1 MTTIDLLLS
10 LGGKIADALVISL
23 RKRGNKK
30 EKQEAEKLI
39 AEYNTLK
46 TAHAQ
51 ISVLLRNYN
60 AAVEGMVVRGNPQ
73 RAFEFCTP
81 EEYQWV
87 RRLFDQLDQNQVSEQ
102 RLERLEVLSVGLTRQ
117 TIEELTMGSAGIVT
131 QLRAE
136 AYTVEKWTTTYWT
149 GGRVT
154 QDVVNCYQLFRES
167 GRWRVASSQVF
178 IRAS

>member
-51 ISVLLRNYN
+51 ISALLLNYN
-60 AAVEGMVVRGNPQ
+60 DAVEGMVVRGNPQ
-73 RAFEFCTP
+73 RAFEFCTS
-81 EEYQWV
+81 EEYQRV
-87 RRLFDQLDQNQVSEQ
+87 RRLFDEMVQNQVSEQ

-117 TIEELTMGSAGIVT
+117 TMEELSMGSAGIVT

-136 AYTVEKWTTTYWT
+136 AYTVEKWTTTHWT
-149 GGRVT
+149 GARVKE
-154 QDVVNCYQLFRES
+154 DVVNCYQLIRLN
-167 GRWRVASSQVF
+167 GRWRVASNQVF
-178 IRAS
+178 TRVS